1 MDSRLHQA
9 HAAVKRDDYAS
20 AWVLSNQVLNENP
33 DSPEALFL
41 MGTTLRGLGNI
52 GLAVNCLAKALAYEK
67 KQPNLWMAY
76 AATLHDLNKWEDAID
91 AFSVVNAML
100 PDDDMPIANIAA
112 SFNQMGRWHDSLTWA
127 DRALAI
133 NPTNYIAKI
142 SKTFA
147 SLALGRWK
155 DGWANAE
162 YLYGYHL
169 PERIYSPVEKEEPQW
184 DGSPGKTVVVQCDQG
199 IGDQIMFSQCI
210 PEMQKDCKKVIL
222 ECAERMVPLFKRNF
236 PGVDVYGTGKD
247 EKVWWA
253 KNYEI
258 DAHVHISYL
267 GKWYRK
273 TDKDF
278 PRQSYLT
285 PDPELVEKW
294 KKWLHEYP
302 APYTGISWKG
312 GIQATQTHIRSMT
325 LPELGPII
333 PKTGTPID
341 LSYMDNGREISLW
354 NLENEKQIV
363 RPPIDVNN
371 YDDTVAL
378 VAALDEVVTVTTTL
392 VHVCGALGRTAKVLV
407 PTVAQWR
414 YAYKHEGG
422 ETMIWYPKDSVRLF
436 RQEPGEQDWTFAVNR
451 LARTL

>member
-9 HAAVKRDDYAS
+9 HAAVKRDDWGS
-20 AWVLSNQVLNENP
+20 AWVLANQVLNENP

-52 GLAVNCLAKALAYEK
+52 GLAVNCLSKSLAYER

-112 SFNQMGRWHDSLTWA
+112 SFNQMGKWHDSITWA
-127 DRALAI
+127 DKALAL

-155 DGWANAE
+155 DGWESAE

-169 PERIYSPVEKEEPQW
+169 PERIYCNPEEPQW

-199 IGDQIMFSQCI
+199 IGDQIMFSQCL
-210 PEMQKDCKKVIL
+210 PEMQQDCKKVIL
-222 ECAERMVPLFKRNF
+222 ECAPRMVSLFKRNF
-236 PGVDVYGTGKD
+236 PGIDVHGTGKD
-247 EKVWWA
+247 GGAPWA
-253 KNYEI
+253 KDYEI

-267 GKWYRK
+267 GKWYRPM
-273 TDKDF
+273 DKSF
-278 PRQSYLT
+278 PRKAYLM
-285 PDPELVEKW
+285 PDPVLVEKW
-294 KKWLHEYP
+294 KAWLQDMP
-302 APYTGISWKG
+302 KPWIGISWKG
-312 GIQATQTHIRSMT
+312 GIQATQHHLRSMT
-325 LPELGPII
+325 LPDLGPIML
-333 PKTGTPID
+333 KKGTFID
-341 LSYMDNGREISLW
+341 MSYMDNGREISAW
-354 NLENEKQIV
+354 NLENANQIV
-363 RPPIDVNN
+363 RPPIDTSN

-378 VAALDEVVTVTTTL
+378 AAVLDEIVTVTTTL

-407 PTVAQWR
+407 PSVAQWR
-414 YAYKHEGG
+414 YAYKYADGTE
-422 ETMIWYPKDSVRLF
+422 MIWYPFRSVRLY
-436 RQEPGEQDWTFAVNR
+436 RQANGETDWTHAVNR
-451 LARTL
+451 LAKDL